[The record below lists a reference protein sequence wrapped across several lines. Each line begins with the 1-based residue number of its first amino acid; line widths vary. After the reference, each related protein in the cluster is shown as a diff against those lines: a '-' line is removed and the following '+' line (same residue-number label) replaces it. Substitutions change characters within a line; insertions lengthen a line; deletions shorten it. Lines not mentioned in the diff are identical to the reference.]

1 METNIDLKKIWNTQ
15 KIETPKVEILYTK
28 ANKLKSRSFLRLI
41 VVNITLLLTIT
52 FIGFIW
58 YYYQPELITTK
69 IGIILTI
76 LALIIFLLPFNKQF
90 SLFTK
95 KKKTE
100 HNSKEY
106 LQKLIKLKEIQVYQ
120 QTTMLSIYFIILSLG
135 IGLYL
140 FEYVSKMT
148 TTWGIITYTLTIIWF
163 AVSWFYL
170 RPKAIT
176 KQNAKLNNLLVEFKK
191 LNNQLNE

>member
-1 METNIDLKKIWNTQ
+1 METNIDLKKIWNKQ

-28 ANKLKSRSFLRLI
+28 ANKLKSRSFLKLI

-58 YYYQPELITTK
+58 YYYQPELVTTK

-76 LALIIFLLPFNKQF
+76 LAMIIFLLPFNKQF
-90 SLFTK
+90 SLLTK
-95 KKKTE
+95 NKTE
-100 HNSKEY
+100 PNSKEY
-106 LQKLIKLKEIQVYQ
+106 LQQLIKLKEIQVHQ

-135 IGLYL
+135 IGLYM

-148 TTWGIITYTLTIIWF
+148 ITWGIITYTITILWF
-163 AVSWFYL
+163 AVNWFYL

-176 KQNAKLNNLLVEFKK
+176 KQNAKLNKLLVEFEK
-191 LNNQLNE
+191 LNNQMND

>member
-1 METNIDLKKIWNTQ
+1 METNIDLKKIWNQ
-15 KIETPKVEILYTK
+15 QMVETPKVEILYAK
-28 ANKLKSRSFLRLI
+28 ANKLKSRNFLQLI

-58 YYYQPELITTK
+58 YYYQPELVTTK

-76 LALIIFLLPFNKQF
+76 LAMIIFLLPYYKQL
-90 SLFTK
+90 SLLSKT
-95 KKKTE
+95 KTE
-100 HNSKEY
+100 PNSKEY
-106 LQKLIKLKEIQVYQ
+106 LQQLIKLKEKQTFQ

-140 FEYVSKMT
+140 FEYVSRMT
-148 TTWGIITYTLTIIWF
+148 ITWGIITYAITILWF
-163 AVSWFYL
+163 AINWFYI

-176 KQNAKLNNLLVEFKK
+176 KQNAKLNKLLVEFKK
-191 LNNQLNE
+191 LNNQMIE

>member
-1 METNIDLKKIWNTQ
+1 MVTNIDLKKIWNKQ
-15 KIETPKVEILYTK
+15 KIETPKVEILYAK
-28 ANKLKSRSFLRLI
+28 ANKLKRRSFLKLI
-41 VVNITLLLTIT
+41 LVNITLLLTIT

-58 YYYQPELITTK
+58 YYYQPELVTTK

-76 LALIIFLLPFNKQF
+76 LAMIIFLLPFNKQF
-90 SLFTK
+90 SLLTK
-95 KKKTE
+95 NKTE
-100 HNSKEY
+100 PNSKEY
-106 LQKLIKLKEIQVYQ
+106 LQQLIKLKEIQVYQ

-148 TTWGIITYTLTIIWF
+148 ITWGIITYAITILWF
-163 AVSWFYL
+163 AINWFYL

-176 KQNAKLNNLLVEFKK
+176 KQNAKLNKLLVEFEK
-191 LNNQLNE
+191 LNNQMND